1 MNKNDLEK
9 QEKLC
14 MKIPLIKEKIDY
26 EKKLSNFV
34 NFKMKEYKND
44 EIKLNKLRV
53 VYDNYLKMNVGK
65 EEQTVDKSY
74 FNMKYEGKR
83 REIKDLFKKLEDTYS
98 SKIEELIKNKTKGIN
113 SMDDKIFKI
122 GSQVKDKFYHESTQ
136 VNELREEIKN
146 KEKLLKDKKDE
157 YENMDYFIYNIQNK
171 INSNLNLH
179 KECKFDYNIK
189 NCPSDNYNYFIL
201 MLLLNIVTI
210 VGYHFLF

>member
-1 MNKNDLEK
+1 MNKNNFEK
-9 QEKLC
+9 QESLC
-14 MKIPLIKEKIDY
+14 KKIPLIREKLDY

-34 NFKMKEYKND
+34 NVKMKEYKND
-44 EIKLNKLRV
+44 EIKLNKLRG

-74 FNMKYEGKR
+74 FNMKYEGKK
-83 REIKDLFKKLEDTYS
+83 REIKALFKKLEDTYS

-146 KEKLLKDKKDE
+146 KETNKSVSQNQDNLKTSK
-157 YENMDYFIYNIQNK
+157 NK
-171 INSNLNLH
+171 
-179 KECKFDYNIK
+179 
-189 NCPSDNYNYFIL
+189 NYNEPL
-201 MLLLNIVTI
+201 
-210 VGYHFLF
+210 